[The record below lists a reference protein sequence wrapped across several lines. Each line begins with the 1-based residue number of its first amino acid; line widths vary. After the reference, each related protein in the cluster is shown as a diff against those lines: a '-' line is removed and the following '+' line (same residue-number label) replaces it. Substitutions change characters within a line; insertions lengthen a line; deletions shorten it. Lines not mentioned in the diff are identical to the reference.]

1 MVRVHIDGEYEGGG
15 HARKSGII
23 ALQDIEHIILF
34 TSRIVPQKQ
43 ALFSVSMLPNG
54 GSRSKTAIVTEK
66 PADSS
71 VTMT

>member
-1 MVRVHIDGEYEGGG
+1 MVRVHADGEYGCGG
-15 HARKSGII
+15 HAGESGII
-23 ALQDIEHIILF
+23 VLRDIEHIILF
-34 TSRIVPQKQ
+34 ASRTVLQKQ